1 MNGIYDSDIF
11 FLHRLK
17 SGDEKAFESIFKSDY
32 NRIVGFCSQFA
43 DDMDKSRSFAQEAF
57 LNLWV
62 NREKIESVNGIRSFL
77 YTYAKSCC
85 LNDIRHKKIT
95 GKYQDKLLQEAE
107 DQFNQETLES
117 FDFHS
122 LEYTELDALI
132 RKSVDELPEKARQVF
147 VMSRYDGKMNKDI
160 AQELGISVKSVEA
173 NITRALKSL
182 KTNLSEYL
190 PLVLVELI
198 MQYISR

>member
-1 MNGIYDSDIF
+1 MTEIYDSDMF
-11 FLHRLK
+11 FLNRLK

-43 DDMDKSRSFAQEAF
+43 EDLDKSRSFAQEAF
-57 LNLWV
+57 LNLWI
-62 NREKIESVNGIRSFL
+62 NREKIESINGIRSFL

-85 LNDIRHKKIT
+85 LNDLRHKKVT

-107 DQFNQETLES
+107 NQFNRETLES
-117 FDFHS
+117 FDSQS
-122 LEYTELDALI
+122 LEFTELETLI
-132 RKSVDELPEKARQVF
+132 KKLIDELPEKSKQVF
-147 VMSRYDGKMNKDI
+147 IMSRYEGKMNKDI

-182 KTNLSEYL
+182 KSNLSEYL
-190 PLVLVELI
+190 PVVLVELI